1 MTLTQFTRAQLTQT
15 RQLLTVR
22 RPGVALELGTATFNI
37 FTITDGPVLVFGLIG
52 HQTEQVAGQCT
63 PQLEFLPTGGG
74 IQSDLSGIAADIDTF
89 AVNNVY
95 GWTGLV
101 AGLLTPGVG
110 IGHLD
115 LTAAQANFVCPLT
128 LWSGTIIVTDATAA
142 AVTGGLIDW
151 YITYIPFNAAG
162 LIVAA

>member
-1 MTLTQFTRAQLTQT
+1 MTTQYTRAQLTQT
-15 RQLLTVR
+15 RQILTVR

-37 FTITDGPVLVFGLIG
+37 FTITNGPVLVFGLFG
-52 HQTEQVAGQCT
+52 HSTELIAGT
-63 PQLEFLPTGGG
+63 AAPQLEFLPTGGG
-74 IQSDLSGIAADIDTF
+74 AQSDLSGPAADIDTF
-89 AVNNVY
+89 AVNTVF
-95 GWTGLV
+95 GWTGLI

-115 LTAAQANFVCPLT
+115 LTVAQANFLAPLT

-142 AVTGGLIDW
+142 AVTGGLVDW
-151 YITYIPFNAAG
+151 YISYIPFNAAG

>member
-1 MTLTQFTRAQLTQT
+1 MTTQFTREQLTQT

-22 RPGVALELGTATFNI
+22 RAGVALELGTATFNI
-37 FTITDGPVLVFGLIG
+37 FTITNGPVFVFGLVG
-52 HQTEQVAGQCT
+52 HSTELIAGT
-63 PQLEFLPTGGG
+63 ALPQLEYLPVGGG
-74 IQSDLSGIAADIDTF
+74 AQSDLCAAAADIDTD
-89 AVNNVY
+89 AINTVY
-95 GWTGLV
+95 GWTGLI

-115 LTAAQANFVCPLT
+115 LTAAQANFLCPLT
-128 LWSGTIIVTDATAA
+128 VHTGTIIVTDATAA

-151 YITYIPFNAAG
+151 YITYIPFLATG